1 MNLPALFK
9 LSLFPVMAFGLVDLV
24 FSFLSM
30 LVFRDDVYRYF
41 YETGVAFF
49 SISVFLAILL
59 KFEITRIRLQE
70 AILFV
75 TLAWISA
82 GFLAS
87 VPFIL
92 ISGLTLTDAVF
103 ESLSALTTTGAT
115 VMSGLDAMPKT
126 LLLYRQTLQW
136 FGGLGI
142 IILMVAIMPM
152 LNIGGMKMYK
162 AETPGPMKDDKLVPR
177 VSKSSRYLWGV
188 YLTITVLCTV
198 SYYLAGMDWFD
209 AVSHAFSTVSTGG
222 FSPHDASMKYFDSVA
237 IEMVSNVFMIA
248 GALNF
253 GVHFVAYKSR
263 DIKAYW
269 RDEETVLF
277 LGIIALAT
285 LVVAIYLALNQSQ
298 YTFWMALRSSLF
310 QVISFITSTGFASD
324 SFTDWPIFC
333 AIVLVIVGY
342 VGGCAGSTAGGNKVI
357 RTLLVLKT
365 NYRNIKQ
372 LIHPKALFTIKS
384 NGRVIGEDVLDSV
397 RAFMFFAFLVSLI
410 FILLLMAN
418 GLDLWTS
425 ITAVAACVNV
435 LGPAFG
441 ELGSNFQPLNDF
453 STWLMSLAMVMGR
466 LEYFTVLLLF
476 SVRFW
481 RA

>member
-49 SISVFLAILL
+49 AVSVFLAILL

-198 SYYLAGMDWFD
+198 SYYLAGMNWFD

-237 IEMVSNVFMIA
+237 VEMVSNVFMIA

-253 GVHFVAYKSR
+253 GVHFIAYKSR
-263 DIKAYW
+263 DIKTYW

-285 LVVAIYLALNQSQ
+285 LLAAIYLTLNQSQ

-324 SFTDWPIFC
+324 NFTDWPIFC
-333 AIVLVIVGY
+333 AVILVIVGY

-365 NYRNIKQ
+365 NHRNIKQ

-384 NGRVIGEDVLDSV
+384 NGRVIGEDILDSV
-397 RAFMFFAFLVSLI
+397 RAFMFFSFLVSLI